1 MSTFKIVESDR
12 LSEAG
17 ADVFEAE
24 PVDTLLLEGVPNLI
38 ATPRMA
44 HYSEEALQ
52 ELQPKAATQVI
63 KVLTGEAPGYQ
74 VN

>member
-17 ADVFEAE
+17 VDVFEAE
-24 PVDTLLLEGVPNLI
+24 PVDTSPLEGLPNLI
-38 ATPRMA
+38 STPRMA
-44 HYSEEALQ
+44 HYSEESLQ

-63 KVLTGEAPGYQ
+63 RVLTGEAPGYQ

>member
-17 ADVFEAE
+17 VDVFEAE
-24 PVDTLLLEGVPNLI
+24 PVDTSLLEGVPNLI
-38 ATPRMA
+38 SPPRTA
-44 HYSEEALQ
+44 HYSEEAPQ
-52 ELQPKAATQVI
+52 ESQPKAATQVI